1 MPAPSWRRLC
11 PGPAGSQKHNSCHI
25 VSSLLSTTPHKTRN
39 IIMLSHLT
47 PEQRLILLMTGL
59 RQPKEVI
66 EDAERLLSKDN
77 APINYD
83 ELFRSA
89 AQNGVISILY
99 KNSLK
104 LHCLPDDFTG
114 RLKYSYYRALR
125 NNTIHLQETL
135 NVSRA
140 LRKSGI
146 EVIILKGSLA
156 SDVLFK
162 DPGLYP
168 TGDIDLLIRP
178 SEIRNASGTLMGLG
192 YKMADETEQPERGDC
207 ANFFNGVYSVDL
219 QWNLGE
225 PYFNIPN
232 DFWWKNSRKIIKDD
246 DELTILSAEK
256 YLLFAISHLFS
267 HGFTTLKFFSLIDAV
282 MNTYKDEIDWTKLLH
297 YSEEFG
303 MGGLVFFT
311 IRLLHELL
319 GVEVPDRLIT
329 RRLPGYGV
337 CRKVVLS
344 GIFKKET
351 LFYMRMAVCL
361 LLLAGPSALFRV
373 TRKALF
379 PNPARLRARYGLPE
393 HSKLIYIYYVLNPFR
408 ILFEKI

>member
-1 MPAPSWRRLC
+1 MP
-11 PGPAGSQKHNSCHI
+11 SQ
-25 VSSLLSTTPHKTRN
+25 P
-39 IIMLSHLT
+39 T

-59 RQPKEVI
+59 RQSKEAI
-66 EDAERLLSKDN
+66 EEAEGLLSKEN
-77 APINYD
+77 PPINYD

-89 AQNGVISILY
+89 AQNGVTSILY

-104 LHCLPDDFTG
+104 LHGLPDGFRA
-114 RLKYSYYRALR
+114 RLKYSYYGALR
-125 NNTIHLQETL
+125 KNAMHLQETL

-140 LRKSGI
+140 LREGG
-146 EVIILKGSLA
+146 VDVVILKGSLA
-156 SDVLFK
+156 SDILFK

-178 SEIRNASGTLMGLG
+178 SEVHNATGRLLSLG
-192 YKMADETEQPERGDC
+192 YKMADETEQPEHGDC
-207 ANFFNGVYSVDL
+207 ANFFNEVYSIDL
-219 QWNLGE
+219 QWNLVE

-232 DFWWKNSRKIIKDD
+232 DFWWADSRKIMKDN
-246 DELTILSAEK
+246 EQLTILSAEK

-282 MNTYKDEIDWTKLLH
+282 MNTYKDEIDWTELIN

-311 IRLLHELL
+311 VSLLHEML
-319 GVEVPDRLIT
+319 GVEVPEQLT
-329 RRLPGYGV
+329 RRRRPGYGI
-337 CRKVVLS
+337 CRKAVLS
-344 GIFKKET
+344 GLFKKTT
-351 LFYMRMAVCL
+351 LFYMRIAVYL

-373 TRKALF
+373 TRKAIF

-393 HSKLIYIYYVLNPFR
+393 HSKLIYIYYVLNPFL
-408 ILFEKI
+408 IFFGKI